1 MALVEEPREMID
13 QALSDA
19 EHRMRSAVGAL
30 DRDLDTVRTGR
41 ARPAL
46 VEQLKVEYY
55 GTPTPLN
62 QMAAINAPE
71 PRLITIQPWEKGQ
84 LGAIEKA
91 IQKSDLG
98 LTPTNDGNIIRLV
111 IPVLTEDRR
120 KELAKVVHKKVEEAR
135 VAVRNVRRDALD
147 HLRKAQH
154 AREITDDDERRAQE
168 RLQKITDMHVAEVDR
183 HGAAKEKELLE
194 V

>member
-1 MALVEEPREMID
+1 MID
-13 QALSDA
+13 DTLRDA
-19 EHRMRSAVGAL
+19 EHRMQSAVQAF

-46 VEQLKVEYY
+46 VEALKVEYY

-71 PRLITIQPWEKGQ
+71 PRLITITPWDKTQ
-84 LGAIEKA
+84 LGTIEKA

-111 IPVLTEDRR
+111 IPQLNEERR
-120 KELAKVVHKKVEEAR
+120 KDLVKVVHKKSEDAR
-135 VAVRNVRRDALD
+135 VAVRNVRRDCLD
-147 HLRKAQH
+147 ALRKLQH
-154 AREITDDDERRAQE
+154 DKQITDDDERGAQA
-168 RLQKITDMHVAEVDR
+168 RLQKVTDKHIAEVDK
-183 HGAAKEKELLE
+183 HGYTKEQELLE

>member
-1 MALVEEPREMID
+1 MID
-13 QALSDA
+13 ETLRDA
-19 EHRMRSAVGAL
+19 EHRMESAVTAL

-46 VEQLKVEYY
+46 VEGLRVEYF

-71 PRLITIQPWEKGQ
+71 PRLITITPWDKTQ
-84 LGAIEKA
+84 LSTIEKA

-111 IPVLTEDRR
+111 IPALNEDRR
-120 KELAKVVHKKVEEAR
+120 KDLVKQVHKKVEDAR
-135 VAVRNVRRDALD
+135 VAVRNVRRDSLD
-147 HLRKAQH
+147 QLRKLQH
-154 AREITDDDERRAQE
+154 DKTISDDDERRAQE
-168 RLQKITDMHVAEVDR
+168 RLQKITDRYVAEVDR
-183 HGAAKEKELLE
+183 HGHMKEQDLLE

>member
-1 MALVEEPREMID
+1 MID
-13 QALSDA
+13 DTLRDA
-19 EHRMRSAVGAL
+19 EHRMQSAIQAFE
-30 DRDLDTVRTGR
+30 RDLDTVRTGR

-46 VEQLKVEYY
+46 VEALKVEYY

-71 PRLITIQPWEKGQ
+71 PRMITIQPWDKTQ

-111 IPVLTEDRR
+111 IPQLNEDRR
-120 KELAKVVHKKVEEAR
+120 KDLVKVVHKKSEDAR
-135 VAVRNVRRDALD
+135 VAVRNVRRDCLD
-147 HLRKAQH
+147 ALRKLQH
-154 AREITDDDERRAQE
+154 DKQITDDDERGAQA
-168 RLQKITDMHVAEVDR
+168 RLQKVTDKHIAEVDQR
-183 HGAAKEKELLE
+183 GHTKEQELLE

>member
-1 MALVEEPREMID
+1 MID
-13 QALSDA
+13 DTLRDA
-19 EHRMRSAVGAL
+19 EHRMQSAVTAL

-46 VEQLKVEYY
+46 VETLKVEYY

-71 PRLITIQPWEKGQ
+71 PRLITIQPWDKTQ
-84 LGAIEKA
+84 LGTIEKA

-98 LTPTNDGNIIRLV
+98 LNPTNDGNIIRLV
-111 IPVLTEDRR
+111 IPALTEDRR
-120 KELAKVVHKKVEEAR
+120 KDLVKVVHKKVEEGR
-135 VAVRNVRRDALD
+135 VAVRNVRRDCLD
-147 HLRKAQH
+147 ELRKLQH
-154 AREITDDDERRAQE
+154 AKEISDDDERRAQD
-168 RLQKITDMHVAEVDR
+168 RLQKLTDRFIAEIDR
-183 HGAAKEKELLE
+183 HGQTKEQELLE